1 MPFQASQLPGRHMK
15 MVRAQVAGKIDH
27 PLALFEPD
35 AEVLEDRCL
44 LAPEAP
50 IEERGMCNM

>member
-1 MPFQASQLPGRHMK
+1 MK